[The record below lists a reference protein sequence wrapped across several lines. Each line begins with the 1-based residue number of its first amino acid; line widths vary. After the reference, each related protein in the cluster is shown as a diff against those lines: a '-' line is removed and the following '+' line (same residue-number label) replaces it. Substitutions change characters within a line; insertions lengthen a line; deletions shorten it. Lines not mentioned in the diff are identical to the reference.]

1 MEKTIQAPV
10 NTRVSRQTL
19 FMAVL
24 VSLTLGFVGGAAYTS
39 FKLAGDPVA
48 NLPAP
53 APKPAMMASPGE
65 KTLSDQAQRQILDLE
80 MAVKKN
86 PEDVK
91 AWVQL
96 GNLFF
101 DANQLEDAIRAYEK
115 SLELAPGDPRVLTDL
130 GVMYR
135 RNQMPE
141 KAIQAFDRAIAADSG
156 FETARFNKG
165 IVLMHDLNDLP
176 AAVLAWKALVKINPD
191 AVSPGGESLQ
201 SLIERLE
208 AK

>member
-1 MEKTIQAPV
+1 MKKTTQAV
-10 NTRVSRQTL
+10 AGVSRQTL

-39 FKLAGDPVA
+39 FKLAGVSVTDVPV
-48 NLPAP
+48 PAS
-53 APKPAMMASPGE
+53 KPATMAPSGE
-65 KTLSDQAQRQILDLE
+65 KALSDQTRSQILELE
-80 MAVKKN
+80 LLVKKN
-86 PEDVK
+86 PEDTA

-101 DANQLEDAIRAYEK
+101 DVNRFEDAIHAYEK
-115 SLELAPGDPRVLTDL
+115 SLALAPGDPRVLTDL

-141 KAIQAFDRAIAADSG
+141 KAIQAFDRAIAADPG
-156 FETARFNKG
+156 FETAHFNKG

-176 AAVLAWKALVKINPD
+176 AAVLAWKALVEINPN
-191 AVSPGGESLQ
+191 AVSPGGEPLK
-201 SLIERLE
+201 SLIERLGE
-208 AK
+208 K